1 LEGAGRARER
11 ALKILAEGVGITEE
25 KIASVCPYCAVG
37 CGFYLVVDKGRVTGM
52 EYMLDHPTG
61 EGGLCPKGN
70 SVLEILNHEERLR
83 YPMRRV
89 GSEWVRIS
97 WEEALDLVT
106 KGLGKAVKDH
116 GPRSL
121 GFLASSRCNN
131 EENYVIQKMARLLG
145 SPNVDNC
152 ARLCHSPTVVGLGG
166 ALGTG
171 AMTNNIRDLE
181 NAKCILAIGT
191 NLAEAHPVVSRWVQK
206 AKDNGAVIIV
216 VDPRITHTSWMADLH
231 LRLAPGTDID
241 LIRGMMKVAID
252 EGLIDERFIADR
264 TKGFEELQASLE
276 GFTVEKAAELTGVP
290 AEEIVKAV
298 RLYSRS
304 EASSLLYS
312 MGITQHV
319 CGTENVR
326 ACTDLALICGQV
338 GRPGAGIMPMRG
350 QNNVQGACDVGAI
363 AEFYPGYRRAAD
375 PASVE
380 LFKEAWGV
388 PDLPLG
394 PGLTSTEMMEA
405 AIDGSLKAMYIIGED
420 PAVCDPNIG
429 KTRKAL
435 EGLEFLAVQ
444 EIFMTKTAEMAD
456 VVLPAAAWA
465 EKDGSYTSME
475 RRVQWIDRAI
485 APPGE
490 AREGLAI
497 ICEVS
502 DRLGLQLGR
511 PDASAVLE
519 EINRIIPA
527 YGGMTK
533 ERIGEIGGLL
543 WPCPSPEHPGTEI
556 LHAEGFPTPDG
567 RAKIAV
573 VRGSPPAEAT
583 TPEYPILLMTGRV
596 VLHYNNAAMTSRS
609 FPLLRREGDLY
620 VEMNREEASA
630 LGISEDDPVVVSTR
644 RGEVEAKAKLT
655 DRVKA
660 GVAFMPFHFND
671 ANLVT
676 SDALD
681 PISKIPEYK
690 VAACR
695 ISAKS

>member
-1 LEGAGRARER
+1 
-11 ALKILAEGVGITEE
+11 
-25 KIASVCPYCAVG
+25 
-37 CGFYLVVDKGRVTGM
+37 
-52 EYMLDHPTG
+52 
-61 EGGLCPKGN
+61 
-70 SVLEILNHEERLR
+70 
-83 YPMRRV
+83 
-89 GSEWVRIS
+89 
-97 WEEALDLVT
+97 
-106 KGLGKAVKDH
+106 
-116 GPRSL
+116 
-121 GFLASSRCNN
+121 
-131 EENYVIQKMARLLG
+131 
-145 SPNVDNC
+145 
-152 ARLCHSPTVVGLGG
+152 
-166 ALGTG
+166 
-171 AMTNNIRDLE
+171 
-181 NAKCILAIGT
+181 
-191 NLAEAHPVVSRWVQK
+191 
-206 AKDNGAVIIV
+206 
-216 VDPRITHTSWMADLH
+216 
-231 LRLAPGTDID
+231 
-241 LIRGMMKVAID
+241 
-252 EGLIDERFIADR
+252 
-264 TKGFEELQASLE
+264 
-276 GFTVEKAAELTGVP
+276 
-290 AEEIVKAV
+290 
-298 RLYSRS
+298 
-304 EASSLLYS
+304 
-312 MGITQHV
+312 
-319 CGTENVR
+319 
-326 ACTDLALICGQV
+326 
-338 GRPGAGIMPMRG
+338 MPMRG

-363 AEFYPGYRRAAD
+363 SEFYPGYRRAAD

-533 ERIGEIGGLL
+533 ERIRGIGGLL